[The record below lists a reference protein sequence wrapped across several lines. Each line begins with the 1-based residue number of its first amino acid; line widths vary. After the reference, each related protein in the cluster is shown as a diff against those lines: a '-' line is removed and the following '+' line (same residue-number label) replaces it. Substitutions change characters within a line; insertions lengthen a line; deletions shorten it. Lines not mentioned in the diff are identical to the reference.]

1 MSAHAWAVVGIDWDT
16 PGRVSATLC
25 EEKPSRRE
33 AGKAKRVLAR
43 EGDPLDYRIVRAD
56 KWHDGARVACRA
68 RRARARAGDT
78 VTARACGW
86 CRRELTE
93 LRADARYCGKPKRVA
108 YADPEHP
115 RGSLAT
121 VLVVR
126 SSPVQAPLPSLR
138 TSTTQGGDH
147 ASA

>member
-56 KWHDGARVACRA
+56 KWHDGGWLAALVERERGRV
-68 RRARARAGDT
+68 T
-78 VTARACGW
+78 
-86 CRRELTE
+86 
-93 LRADARYCGKPKRVA
+93 P
-108 YADPEHP
+108 
-115 RGSLAT
+115 
-121 VLVVR
+121 
-126 SSPVQAPLPSLR
+126 
-138 TSTTQGGDH
+138 
-147 ASA
+147 